1 MNERRKQWSSTSR
14 SFSRK
19 GSNLLKKWKNI
30 IQKTSSKCLQMS
42 RRCLMKMMMIMIPR
56 VQFCEEAIWRHFY
69 PSITGTSVC
78 KCQRLTC
85 ERQTNFSNSLI
96 GLSSFGKF
104 IRPVTIIYW
113 RYSSRQNVI
122 FHCRKLTRKAH
133 IQSRSLQAGI
143 HLRRSFQCARSW
155 RIPSS
160 SSCLALSRGSP
171 ARRIG
176 S

>member
-1 MNERRKQWSSTSR
+1 MMGTRAPARKLSGRKLRRSPNDNLWTLKYPHSYDWSPFRGQENSQS
-14 SFSRK
+14 K
-19 GSNLLKKWKNI
+19 MKWGPYGVPHPNW
-30 IQKTSSKCLQMS
+30 SADS
-42 RRCLMKMMMIMIPR
+42 
-56 VQFCEEAIWRHFY
+56 
-69 PSITGTSVC
+69 
-78 KCQRLTC
+78 
-85 ERQTNFSNSLI
+85 FSNSLI

>member
-1 MNERRKQWSSTSR
+1 MSERRKQWSSTSR

-96 GLSSFGKF
+96 MIRKDSSLKTVFFPLFSTWKQSIVTMNSLWSTTSF
-104 IRPVTIIYW
+104 ISNFKTYMTCLG
-113 RYSSRQNVI
+113 SSLKWEISQI
-122 FHCRKLTRKAH
+122 A
-133 IQSRSLQAGI
+133 
-143 HLRRSFQCARSW
+143 
-155 RIPSS
+155 
-160 SSCLALSRGSP
+160 
-171 ARRIG
+171 
-176 S
+176 